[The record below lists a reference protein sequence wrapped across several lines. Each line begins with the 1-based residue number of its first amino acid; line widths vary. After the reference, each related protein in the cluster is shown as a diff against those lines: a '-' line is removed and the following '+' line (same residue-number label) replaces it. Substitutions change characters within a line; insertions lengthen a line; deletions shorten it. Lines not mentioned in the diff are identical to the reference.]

1 MRYFAFIIGLFS
13 ICTIALA
20 QENDMLQTELEE
32 EYYQRLNDSPD
43 KSRIY
48 IFFNNAPCQNCPQAI
63 EMIEEVYNQ
72 NYLNNYELFLINYAE
87 DSNSGFIEE
96 YNLSNPLEV
105 VMVDVENAT
114 PIGYQKIEGLQSMTA
129 NPLAFNRFFT
139 TQVNGYL
146 QNE

>member
-1 MRYFAFIIGLFS
+1 MKYFAFAIGLFA
-13 ICTIALA
+13 ICTIAVA

-32 EYYQRLNDSPD
+32 EYYQRINTSPN

-48 IFFNNAPCQNCPQAI
+48 IFFNNEPCPNCPQAI

-72 NYLNNYELFLINYAE
+72 NYLNNYDLFLINYAE
-87 DSNSGFIEE
+87 DANSGFIEK
-96 YNLSNPLEV
+96 YNLTNPLEV

-114 PIGYQKIEGLQSMTA
+114 PIGFQKIEGLQNMIN
-129 NPLAFNRFFT
+129 NPPAFNQFFT

-146 QNE
+146 ENE

>member
-1 MRYFAFIIGLFS
+1 MKYFAFIIGLFS

-20 QENDMLQTELEE
+20 QENDMLQMELEE
-32 EYYQRLNDSPD
+32 EYYQRLNASPD

-48 IFFNNAPCQNCPQAI
+48 IFFNNEPCLNCPQAI

-87 DSNSGFIEE
+87 DTNSGFIEE
-96 YNLSNPLEV
+96 YNLSQPLEV
-105 VMVDVENAT
+105 VMIDVENAT
-114 PIGYQKIEGLQSMTA
+114 PTGYQKIEGLQNMTA
-129 NPLAFNRFFT
+129 NPSAFNEFFT

-146 QNE
+146 QNQ

>member
-1 MRYFAFIIGLFS
+1 MKYFAFVIGLFS

-32 EYYQRLNDSPD
+32 EYYQRMNTSPD
-43 KSRIY
+43 KSQIY
-48 IFFNNAPCQNCPQAI
+48 IFFNNQPCPNCPQAI
-63 EMIEEVYNQ
+63 EMIEEAYNQ

-87 DSNSGFIEE
+87 DANSGFIEE

-105 VMVDVENAT
+105 VMVDVQNAT
-114 PIGYQKIEGLQSMTA
+114 PTGFQKIEGLQNMTA
-129 NPLAFNRFFT
+129 NPSAFNEFFT

-146 QNE
+146 QND